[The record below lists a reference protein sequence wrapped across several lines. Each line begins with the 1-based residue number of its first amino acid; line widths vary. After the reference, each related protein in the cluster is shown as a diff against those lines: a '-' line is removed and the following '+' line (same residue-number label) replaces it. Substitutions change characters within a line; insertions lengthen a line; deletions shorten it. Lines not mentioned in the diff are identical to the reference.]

1 MIQFSTIAKFLN
13 CLVYVYGGVIEN
25 LEPIPNDGSK
35 FSFVYFHQKVN
46 YINPSLTLK
55 EKGLQPVW
63 PDDGIKS
70 STISSKVAKYVGTI
84 VFTLKVM
91 IFKMPKEFS
100 KYLGYFCNKN
110 IAKNYK
116 NRPIWSR
123 CLKPANR
130 DGTISRIF
138 ILPNCNWV
146 I

>member
-70 STISSKVAKYVGTI
+70 SLISSKVAKYVGTI
-84 VFTLKVM
+84 VLLSKLW
-91 IFKMPKEFS
+91 FS
-100 KYLGYFCNKN
+100 KCPKSFPN
-110 IAKNYK
+110 IWA
-116 NRPIWSR
+116 
-123 CLKPANR
+123 
-130 DGTISRIF
+130 TF
-138 ILPNCNWV
+138 V
-146 I
+146 IKI